1 MRYQWKL
8 LLLALVLAIGPMAAM
23 RPFGLHAMQNLGET
37 LVSRTQES
45 LLKQTEDRLHLIVE
59 GYSQMLRLTRAQALV
74 SLELQVKEV
83 EQLLARAPAQERP
96 LFLSGQWGGRDPV
109 PALEPSEKHTKRGR
123 AGHVRPLPVSY
134 TTPVFR
140 FSPGADPVALE
151 TDCQRLA
158 GMTAFWQTVAK
169 RDHSPALWHFVTLN
183 SGIHLAFPGHDS
195 FPRLLDHR
203 ERFAKLPLPA
213 GEATWLEPYV
223 DPVTRQV
230 VAAVLR
236 PVQGPMGDV
245 VGVTGMVLPL
255 SHVLE
260 RPFLAE
266 NLPADTVPFLCHLEG
281 GGDLPAEGRLRIV
294 AREADAD
301 PRHRRWWI
309 PIEPEWVQGDD
320 GAAFAAMLDDIAQ
333 GRANMRR
340 MGWQGADSLWTYGV
354 PHSESVLVLI
364 TPYATVHRLTEA
376 AEREASA
383 HVRRIARSTLVV
395 LSVVCGAT
403 ILLAVLFS
411 RTVTKPLKHL
421 SEGAQR
427 LAAGDFE
434 TRVPED
440 SRDEFGQMA
449 RVFNQVGPE
458 LKAHYDLRRSLDLA
472 REVQQNLLPDTQP
485 SVAGL
490 DVHGQ
495 SRYCDQTGGDYY
507 DYLVVG
513 PPEAP
518 RLIVIVGD
526 VAGHGISSALLMAT
540 ARALIRQ
547 RLGLEGSLAV
557 KLAEVNQF
565 LCEDV
570 GDSGQFMTLFVAEID
585 PVEGSLLWVRA
596 GHDPGWRYRPTADT
610 FDTIAGQGVPMGAM
624 EGAEFQERRI
634 LLDTEEI
641 LLLGTDGIWET
652 LDPAGEMFGKERLEA
667 QVRRHAHL
675 PARAIVEAV
684 MTALDTFRQGA
695 AVVDDATL
703 VVVKR
708 TAALPDAAASE

>member
-8 LLLALVLAIGPMAAM
+8 LLLALALAMGPIAVM
-23 RPFGLHAMQNLGET
+23 RPFGMIAFQNLGET

-45 LLKQTEDRLHLIVE
+45 LLTQTEDRLSLIVE
-59 GYSQMLRLTRAQALV
+59 GYSQMLRLARAQSLI
-74 SLELQVKEV
+74 SLELQAKEV
-83 EQLLARAPAQERP
+83 EQLLARAPAQEQS
-96 LFLSGQWGGRDPV
+96 LFLSDQSGDRNPL
-109 PALEPSEKHTKRGR
+109 PTLESSEKHTKRGR

-140 FSPGADPVALE
+140 FSPGADPVDLE

-158 GMTAFWQTVAK
+158 GMTAFWQTVGK

-183 SGIHLAFPGHDS
+183 SGIHLVFPGHDS

-203 ERFAKLPLPA
+203 EQFAKLPLPV
-213 GEATWLEPYV
+213 GEATWLEPFV

-255 SHVLE
+255 SHALE

-266 NLPADTVPFLCHLEG
+266 NLPAGTVPFLCHLEG
-281 GGDLPAEGRLRIV
+281 GGALPAERRLRIV

-301 PRHRRWWI
+301 PGHRRWWVL
-309 PIEPEWVQGDD
+309 IEPEWVHGDN
-320 GAAFAAMLDDIAQ
+320 GAAFTAMLDDIAE

-364 TPYATVHRLTEA
+364 TPYETVHHLTEA
-376 AEREASA
+376 AEREAA
-383 HVRRIARSTLVV
+383 MHVRRIARSTLVV
-395 LSVVCGAT
+395 LTVVCGVT
-403 ILLAVLFS
+403 ILLAILFS
-411 RTVTKPLKHL
+411 RTATKPLKRL

-434 TRVPED
+434 VRVHEG
-440 SRDEFGQMA
+440 SRDEFGHLA

-458 LKAHYDLRRSLDLA
+458 LKSHYDLRRSLDLA
-472 REVQQNLLPDTQP
+472 REVQQNLLPEGQP
-485 SVAGL
+485 QMAGL

-547 RLGLEGSLAV
+547 RLSLEGSLAV
-557 KLAEVNQF
+557 KLAEVNRF

-585 PVEGSLLWVRA
+585 PAEGGLLWVRA
-596 GHDPGWRYRPTADT
+596 GHDPGWRYKPKADT
-610 FDTIAGQGVPMGAM
+610 FETVAGQGVPMGAM
-624 EGAEFQERRI
+624 EDAVFQERRI

-641 LLLGTDGIWET
+641 LLIGTDGIWET
-652 LDPAGEMFGKERLEA
+652 LDPAGEMFGKEGLEA

-695 AVVDDATL
+695 QVVDDATL

-708 TAALPDAAASE
+708 TATLPDPPIS